1 MMSTKQKIHAKND
14 KMKRSEVED
23 KITNF
28 WEENKTFE
36 KSVEQRPKENQYVFY
51 DGPPF
56 ATGLPHHGHILG
68 LVSKD
73 LFPRYHTMKGQRV
86 ERRWGWDCHGL
97 PIENIVEKD
106 LKIKNKKEIE
116 DLGIDKFNEEAKTKV
131 LHFVDEWKKTV
142 DRIGKWIEFDNSYKT
157 MDQSYMETV
166 WHIFKTL
173 YDKKMI
179 YEGKKVLMYCPRC
192 ETPLANSEIQMD
204 NSYKDVTEKTATV
217 GFKLKDKD
225 EYILAWT
232 TTPWTLIG
240 NVALAINPKLEYV
253 KVDVFGKKFI
263 LAKELV
269 EKNFEHFEI
278 IESVEGKDLINL
290 EYEPLY
296 EVETNGKK
304 GYYVIDG
311 GEEVTC
317 EDGTGIVHMAA
328 YGEFDYSMIKKY
340 DLPLVQHVNGKGLLE
355 EGPEKWK
362 GLWFKKVD
370 GEVLEDLYQRGLL
383 VESKQYTHSYPFC
396 YRCETPLMYHAVNS
410 WFVDIINNKE
420 KLMKKAESIN
430 WHPENVKTR
439 FNHILETAPDWSIS
453 RNRFWATAIPVWKSE
468 SGEIKV
474 IGSIEELKKE
484 AIEEVDDNIDLH
496 KHVIDKIH
504 LKSSTGEIMT
514 RIPEVI
520 DCWFESGSMPYAAK
534 HFPFE
539 NEDWLKENFPAD
551 FISEYI
557 AQVRAWFYYMHVI
570 GTLFM
575 DSAPF
580 KHCVVSGNI
589 LAADG
594 AKMSKSKKNYTDPNK
609 ILDEYGA
616 DAMRFYLM
624 STPVMRAGDIS
635 FIDDSVKEVNRKL
648 LTLLTNVNRF
658 YSLFGSNNKV
668 IDNGESKNIL
678 DKWIL
683 SKTNRLIKDTTKNL
697 DDYNTVRVCND
708 IINFVEDL
716 STWYVRRSRDR
727 FRDDD
732 KEAKETLSFVLNN
745 LSKLIAPVT
754 PFIAEEIYQSIRGL
768 DFENGEKSVHLE
780 NWPEFDEGKIN
791 DELEEEM
798 SIARSVV
805 SKALE
810 ARTTAKLPVKQPLAK
825 VTVLG
830 PKVNENLFD
839 IIKDE
844 LNVKDIEVKEEN
856 SEEVEIELDTNITE
870 ELKVEG
876 IARELTRQI
885 NALRKKSGLTLDDRI
900 EANISTDS
908 DLIKKAVDTHGKEI
922 SESTQTDNL
931 EIKEN
936 DGKEITIGEEKLLLN
951 IIKK

>member
-1 MMSTKQKIHAKND
+1 
-14 KMKRSEVED
+14 MKRSEVED

-28 WEENKTFE
+28 WNKNKTFE
-36 KSVEQRPKENQYVFY
+36 ESVEARPKDNQYVFY

-73 LFPRYHTMKGQRV
+73 LFPRYHTMKGKRV
-86 ERRWGWDCHGL
+86 ERKWGWDCHGL

-116 DLGIDKFNEEAKTKV
+116 ELGIDKFNEEARTKV

-142 DRIGKWIEFDNSYKT
+142 GRIGKWIDFDNSYKT
-157 MDQSYMETV
+157 MDQTYMETV

-179 YEGKKVLMYCPRC
+179 FEGKKVLMYCPRC
-192 ETPLANSEIQMD
+192 ETPLANAEIQMD

-217 GFKLKDKD
+217 AFKIKNKD

-240 NVALAINPKLEYV
+240 NVALAINSKLEYV

-263 LAKELV
+263 LAKELL
-269 EKNFEHFEI
+269 EKNFEHYEI
-278 IESVEGKDLINL
+278 IESVKGKDLVGL
-290 EYEPLY
+290 EYESLY
-296 EVETNGKK
+296 EVDTKGKK
-304 GYYVIDG
+304 GYYVIEG
-311 GEEVTC
+311 GEEVTA
-317 EDGTGIVHMAA
+317 EEGTGIVHMAA
-328 YGEFDYSMIKKY
+328 YGEFDYNMIKKY

-355 EGPEKWK
+355 DGPKNWQ
-362 GLWFKKVD
+362 GLWFKKID
-370 GEVLEDLYQRGLL
+370 SEVLEDLSNRGLL

-396 YRCETPLMYHAVNS
+396 YRCDAPLIYNAVNS
-410 WFVDIINNKE
+410 WFVDIENNKE
-420 KLMKKAESIN
+420 KLIKKAKEIN
-430 WHPENVKTR
+430 WHPKNVETR

-484 AIEEVDDNIDLH
+484 ALEKVEDNIDLH

-539 NEDWLKENFPAD
+539 NEKWVKENFPAD

-575 DSAPF
+575 DCAPF

-589 LAADG
+589 LASDG

-609 ILDEYGA
+609 ILDEFGA

-635 FIDDSVKEVNRKL
+635 FMDDGVKEVNRKFI
-648 LTLLTNVNRF
+648 TLLTNVNNF
-658 YSLFGSNNKV
+658 YSLFASENKI
-668 IDNGESKNIL
+668 IDNSESKNIL
-678 DKWIL
+678 DKWII
-683 SKTNRLIKDTTKNL
+683 SKTNKLIKNSTKNL
-697 DDYNTVRVCND
+697 DDYDTVRVCD
-708 IINFVEDL
+708 DLVNFVEDL

-727 FRDDD
+727 FRDKD
-732 KEAKETLSFVLNN
+732 KEAIETLAFVLDSV
-745 LSKLIAPVT
+745 SKVSAPIT
-754 PFIAEEIYQSIRGL
+754 PFISEEIYQSITKNN
-768 DFENGEKSVHLE
+768 FENKKSVHLE
-780 NWPEFDEGKIN
+780 KWPEFDDNKIN
-791 DELEEEM
+791 DDLENEM
-798 SIARSVV
+798 NVARIVV
-805 SKALE
+805 SRALE
-810 ARTTAKLPVKQPLAK
+810 ARTTEKIPVKQPLNK
-825 VTVLG
+825 ITING
-830 PKVNENLFD
+830 PKVNKELFD

-844 LNVKDIEVKEEN
+844 LNIKEIEVKEKNEKEIKAEDIEVK
-856 SEEVEIELDTNITE
+856 LDTKITQ

-885 NALRKKSGLTLDDRI
+885 NSARKKMGLTLSDRVNVSI
-900 EANISTDS
+900 ETDS
-908 DLIKKAVDTHGKEI
+908 NLIKKAVEVHGKEVAVA
-922 SESTQTDNL
+922 TQTDSL

-936 DGKEITIGEEKLLLN
+936 NGNEISISEEKLKIE